1 MHAFLE
7 GTNYRDHVR
16 KLRQSPPVDSNELF
30 NIASSFASVEEVMGA
45 IFDGTKGKHMDDA
58 PAEGRK
64 SKEPTKKQKRVK

>member
-1 MHAFLE
+1 
-7 GTNYRDHVR
+7 
-16 KLRQSPPVDSNELF
+16 
-30 NIASSFASVEEVMGA
+30 MGA